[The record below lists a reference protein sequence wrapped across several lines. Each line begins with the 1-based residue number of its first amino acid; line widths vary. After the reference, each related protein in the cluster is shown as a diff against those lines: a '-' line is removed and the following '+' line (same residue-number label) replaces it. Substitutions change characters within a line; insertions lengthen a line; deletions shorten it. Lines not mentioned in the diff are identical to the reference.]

1 MAAKQF
7 TMATLAGGVAVF
19 VMGFLLYG
27 LALADF
33 FASNA
38 GTATGVMKEAPLMW
52 SLILGQVITAAFL
65 VMVMGW
71 RGDSSAVDGLKTGA
85 LVGLILGLGL
95 DFTFFGVANT
105 QNLIATLVDPF
116 VFMIQLGVGGA
127 VIGVVLG
134 MGSAPAVDEPAS
146 TAEPAPTPPPPP
158 APAAD
163 EHTGERSAGM

>member
-33 FASNA
+33 FAGNA

-52 SLILGQVITAAFL
+52 SLVLGQVITAAFL

-71 RGDSSAVDGLKTGA
+71 RGDSSAMAGLKTGA
-85 LVGLILGLGL
+85 LVGLIFGLGL
-95 DFTFFGVANT
+95 DFTFYGVANT

-127 VIGVVLG
+127 VIGAVLG

-146 TAEPAPTPPPPP
+146 TAEPAPAPPPP
-158 APAAD
+158 PAAD
-163 EHTGERSAGM
+163 EHTGERSAGI

>member
-52 SLILGQVITAAFL
+52 SLILGQVMLAAFL
-65 VMVMGW
+65 VMVVGW
-71 RGDSSAVDGLKTGA
+71 RGDSSALAGLKTGA
-85 LVGLILGLGL
+85 LVGLILGLGNEL
-95 DFTFFGVANT
+95 TFYGVANIS
-105 QNLIATLVDPF
+105 NLTATLVGP
-116 VFMIQLGVGGA
+116 VVYMIQLGVGGA
-127 VIGVVLG
+127 VIGAVLG

-146 TAEPAPTPPPPP
+146 TAEPAPAPPPP
-158 APAAD
+158 PAAD

>member
-33 FASNA
+33 FAGNA
-38 GTATGVMKEAPLMW
+38 GTATGVMKEPLLMW
-52 SLILGQVITAAFL
+52 SLILGQVTFAAFL

-71 RGDSSAVDGLKTGA
+71 RGDSSALAGLKTGA
-85 LVGLILGLGL
+85 LVGLISGLGASL
-95 DFTFFGVANT
+95 TGYGVANT
-105 QNLIATLVDPF
+105 SNLMATLVDP
-116 VFMIQLGVGGA
+116 VVYMVQLGVGGA

-134 MGSAPAVDEPAS
+134 MGSAPAVDAPAAT
-146 TAEPAPTPPPPP
+146 TAAAPPPPP
-158 APAAD
+158 PPPAAD

>member
-1 MAAKQF
+1 MATKQF

-33 FASNA
+33 FAANA

-71 RGDSSAVDGLKTGA
+71 RGDSSAGAGLKTGA
-85 LVGLILGLGL
+85 LVGLISGFGGS
-95 DFTFFGVANT
+95 FTFYGVANIA
-105 QNLIATLVDPF
+105 NLTFALVDPI
-116 VFMIQLGVGGA
+116 VYMIQLGVGGA
-127 VIGVVLG
+127 VIGAVLG
-134 MGSAPAVDEPAS
+134 MGSTAAVEAPAS
-146 TAEPAPTPPPPP
+146 TSASPPAPPPPP
-158 APAAD
+158 APVAD
-163 EHTGERSAGM
+163 EHTGEQSAGM